1 MQFKQLLAQD
11 KIKKQLIQSA
21 QNDKVSQAVL
31 FLGGEGVGKL
41 TTALAF
47 AQYLNCEQAT
57 AEDSCGV
64 CSSCVKAAKFAHP
77 DIYYTYPTI
86 GSKAMSR
93 DNIEDW
99 RGFLK
104 EEAYFTYGD
113 WIGLL
118 DDANKQGNVTAEECN
133 QIIRQHSLRHFE
145 GRYKIQI
152 IWGGEY
158 LQKEGNRLL
167 KLIEE
172 PPANTVFILIAQ
184 SQEAILPTILSRTQ
198 IVKFAK
204 IGIADIQQKLILE
217 HQLSEEEALKIAQIA
232 DGNWIEAKQLIGHTQ
247 NNYFEEFRAWLLL
260 IIQQNARPSLPF
272 TQGIIDWCEQMGAS
286 GRQNQKAFIQYALF
300 FIREG
305 MAAKH
310 NLPCKL
316 AENEKSVAVKMIDAI
331 SLGKMLDISQ
341 IINNLHYQ
349 IVRNANAKIA
359 FMSTSMKIKALQKK

>member
-1 MQFKQLLAQD
+1 MQFNQLLAQD
-11 KIKKQLIQSA
+11 KIKTQLIQSA
-21 QNDKVSQAVL
+21 QNDKVSQAML
-31 FLGGEGVGKL
+31 FLGKEGVGKL
-41 TTALAF
+41 TAALAY
-47 AQYLNCEQAT
+47 AQYLNCEQAS
-57 AEDSCGV
+57 ADDSCGS
-64 CSSCVKAAKFAHP
+64 CSSCLKAKKFAHP

-86 GSKAMSR
+86 GAKTLAR

-99 RGFLK
+99 RSFLK
-104 EEAYFTYGD
+104 EEAYFEYSD

-118 DDANKQGNVTAEECN
+118 DDANKQGNITAEECN
-133 QIIRQHSLRHFE
+133 QIIRQHALRHFE
-145 GRYKIQI
+145 GKYKIQI
-152 IWGGEY
+152 IWGAEY

-204 IGIADIQQKLILE
+204 IGLDDIKQKLIQE
-217 HQLSEEEALKIAQIA
+217 HESSESEALKIAQIA

-247 NNYFEEFRAWLLL
+247 NNYFEEFRTWLLL
-260 IIQQNARPSLPF
+260 IIQQNARPSLQF
-272 TQGIIDWCEQMGAS
+272 AQGIIDWSEQMGAS

-305 MAAKH
+305 LAATH

-316 AENEKSVAVKMIDAI
+316 AENEKSVAIKMIEAI
-331 SLGKMLDISQ
+331 SWGKMLDISQ

-359 FMSTSMKIKALQKK
+359 FLSTSMKIKAL